1 MIILLNAVLRTL
13 AMTIL
18 VAMAG
23 HAVGQQTFPV
33 KPIRIVIPFPPG
45 GANTTVARLLGQKMT
60 ENWGPQVIVDNR
72 PGGNSIIGTEYV
84 AKSAPDGYTL
94 TLISSAHVINSVLLP
109 NLPYDSIRDFAAV
122 ATATSSGYVLAL
134 HPSLPVKNVREF
146 IALAKSRSGQLNYA
160 SSGSGGVQHLA
171 GELFNI
177 VAKVKI
183 QHIPYKGGGPAI
195 TELIGGQ
202 VDLMFANPANV
213 IAYIQAGRLKGIAVS
228 SNTRVSALPHLPTIA
243 EAGLPGYEV
252 KSWQGILAPAS
263 TPKEIIA
270 RLSSEVARILA
281 LADIREK
288 MVSSGLEPYILSPD
302 AFAALL
308 KTETVKFAKV
318 IQAANIRLEE

>member
-1 MIILLNAVLRTL
+1 MIPVYFGVLRYSYQALWACLRATTAPSLLPPDRKFMIILLNAVLRTL

-109 NLPYDSIRDFAAV
+109 NLPY
-122 ATATSSGYVLAL
+122 
-134 HPSLPVKNVREF
+134 
-146 IALAKSRSGQLNYA
+146 
-160 SSGSGGVQHLA
+160 
-171 GELFNI
+171 
-177 VAKVKI
+177 
-183 QHIPYKGGGPAI
+183 
-195 TELIGGQ
+195 
-202 VDLMFANPANV
+202 
-213 IAYIQAGRLKGIAVS
+213 GIAVS
-228 SNTRVSALPHLPTIA
+228 SNTRVSALPHLPPIA
-243 EAGLPGYEV
+243 ETGLPGYEV

-270 RLSSEVARILA
+270 RLSSEIARILA